1 MRVKGMRSFWGLAVQ
16 VVDALVTGQLEELR
30 FPEEQTLI
38 EKNETRMII
47 LLSDLTVL
55 VWAPSRELL
64 DLAEDEKDR

>member
-1 MRVKGMRSFWGLAVQ
+1 MRSFWGLAVQ